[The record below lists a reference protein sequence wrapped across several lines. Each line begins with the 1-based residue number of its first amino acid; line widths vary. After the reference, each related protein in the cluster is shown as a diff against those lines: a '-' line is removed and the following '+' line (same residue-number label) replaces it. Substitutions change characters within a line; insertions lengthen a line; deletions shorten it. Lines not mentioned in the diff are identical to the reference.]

1 LAAFVS
7 ILSSIFTS
15 GRLPN
20 IQLGPANLNWVDWWL
35 VLLGATFVIV
45 TLVAPKGIG
54 GLFDR
59 FHRIGTPDRKGAQL
73 GPDVGSLQEKEAQP

>member
-1 LAAFVS
+1 MKFNNQ
-7 ILSSIFTS
+7 F
-15 GRLPN
+15 
-20 IQLGPANLNWVDWWL
+20 IQTTGTWKNKRVDWWL